1 MAYESNLPEELIL
14 RDHLARDRTKL
25 ANERTLLAYIRTA
38 FMLFVAGPA
47 TLKVFNDTPSVMFT
61 AWLFI
66 AVGVLVGIFGIW
78 RFVSMRRRIDQ
89 RRIRGGTPEARS
101 DRSRAEDPSR

>member
-1 MAYESNLPEELIL
+1 MPEDASNPNELIL

-47 TLKVFNDTPSVMFT
+47 ALKVFKDTPSVVFT

-66 AVGVLVGIFGIW
+66 AVGILVGLFGVW
-78 RFVSMRRRIDQ
+78 RFVSMRRRID
-89 RRIRGGTPEARS
+89 RRRA
-101 DRSRAEDPSR
+101 RAENDPAR